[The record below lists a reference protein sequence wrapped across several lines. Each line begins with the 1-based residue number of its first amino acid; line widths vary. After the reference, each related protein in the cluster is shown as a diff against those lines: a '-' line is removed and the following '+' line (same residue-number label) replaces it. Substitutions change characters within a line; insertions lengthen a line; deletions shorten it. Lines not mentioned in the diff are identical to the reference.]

1 MIKLMHQT
9 EFWIFFILSSVAFI
23 IFYFRV
29 TNKKV
34 PITREFYVLGTIIQ
48 LKVYGNNGQR
58 AIEEAVNRLND
69 IDNKMSVFKEYS
81 EISMINQNAGIS
93 SEEVSKD
100 TYFVMKKAV
109 RYSEQMVYLQGF
121 TLWDL
126 IRVLS

>member
-1 MIKLMHQT
+1 MHQT

>member
-1 MIKLMHQT
+1 LIKLMHQT